1 MYVDK
6 SVTKSVTKLWT
17 ASIKNAD
24 FVLDLLNE
32 LRLNGVVKMSM
43 VTNGDDLT
51 KAVNFFEKLRE
62 VAYKEVSLNY

>member
-1 MYVDK
+1 MIKVDP
-6 SVTKSVTKLWT
+6 T
-17 ASIKNAD
+17 AAIKNAD
-24 FVLDLLNE
+24 FVLDLLSE

-62 VAYKEVSLNY
+62 AAYKEVSLNY

>member
-1 MYVDK
+1 MIKVDP
-6 SVTKSVTKLWT
+6 TE
-17 ASIKNAD
+17 AIKNAD
-24 FVLDLLNE
+24 FVLDFLSE

-51 KAVNFFEKLRE
+51 KAVNFFEKMRE